1 MNSASE
7 GTGSP
12 EVSPVEWERRL
23 LAMHGATDADEFI
36 EAVFRLLQATV
47 SCRFALANLRNVDGV
62 PLLARDSLGREFG
75 PDYMERFFKAN
86 PSVGY
91 VMKRP
96 GLRILHTKDHLPPE
110 DKLRTMPFYTEFMQ
124 PEDWRHSVALLFW
137 GFFPPLPQNAFCVFR
152 SETDPDF
159 DENDLA
165 RLRLVH
171 PHIGTGLKRIKKQL
185 KSRSNDDRI
194 TALLNSLPGN
204 ATLLDWDL
212 RITNQST
219 SARRLAADWMNRGR
233 ESLPRNLEL
242 PPAILAACANMK
254 EDWREALRCDPG
266 ATLLKSTTVVHPD
279 RPGLSAEI
287 SLVLEQDSVLAHP
300 GFLVRFLEQLAP
312 DAAVSEQWTKELEDL
327 TPAEREAV
335 LLVARGLNNA
345 EVALQLGISVAAVK
359 LRLHGAFKKLK
370 VTHRSQLVA
379 KLR

>member
-1 MNSASE
+1 M
-7 GTGSP
+7 
-12 EVSPVEWERRL
+12 SPVEWERRL

-36 EAVFRLLQATV
+36 EAVFRLLEATV
-47 SCRFALANLRNVDGV
+47 SCRFALANLRNLDSV

-86 PSVGY
+86 PTVGY
-91 VMKRP
+91 VLKRP
-96 GLRILHTKDHLPPE
+96 GLRVLHTKDSLPP
-110 DKLRTMPFYTEFMQ
+110 DPILRTMPFYTEFMR
-124 PEDWRHSVALLFW
+124 PENWRHSVALFFW
-137 GFFPPLPQNAFCVFR
+137 GFFPPLPQNVFCVFR
-152 SETDPDF
+152 SEDDPDF

-165 RLRLVH
+165 RLRLLH

-219 SARRLAADWMNRGR
+219 SARRLAAVWMNRGH
-233 ESLPRNLEL
+233 ESLPRTLEL
-242 PPAILAACANMK
+242 PPAVLAACEEMK
-254 EDWREALRCDPG
+254 QDWREALRRDPK

-279 RPGLSAEI
+279 RPGLSAGI

-300 GFLVRFLEQLAP
+300 GFLVRFIEEFTA
-312 DAAVSEQWTKELEDL
+312 DSNASEQWSARLEGL

-335 LLVARGLNNA
+335 LLVARGLSNA
-345 EVALQLGISVAAVK
+345 EVAHQLGISVAAVK
-359 LRLHGAFKKLK
+359 LRLHGAFKKLE

>member
-1 MNSASE
+1 MNPASE
-7 GTGSP
+7 ETGSP
-12 EVSPVEWERRL
+12 VVSPVEWERRL

-36 EAVFRLLQATV
+36 EAVFILLQGTV
-47 SCRFALANLRNVDGV
+47 TCRFALANLRNVDGV
-62 PLLARDSLGREFG
+62 PLLARDSMGREFD

-96 GLRILHTKDHLPPE
+96 GLRILHTKDHLPPD

-124 PEDWRHSVALLFW
+124 PENWRHSVALLFW

-152 SETDPDF
+152 GEDEPDF

-171 PHIGTGLKRIKKQL
+171 PHIGTALKRIKKQL

-219 SARRLAADWMNRGR
+219 SARRLAAAWMNRGN

-242 PPAILAACANMK
+242 PPEVLAVCAEMK
-254 EDWREALRCDPG
+254 EDWRESLRRDPG
-266 ATLLKSTTVVHPD
+266 MTLLKSTSLPHSS
-279 RPGLSAEI
+279 RPELSAEI
-287 SLVLEQDSVLAHP
+287 SLVLGQDSVLAHP
-300 GFLVRFLEQLAP
+300 GFLVRFLEQLEPASTGP
-312 DAAVSEQWTKELEDL
+312 DRSTTELDSL

-335 LLVARGLNNA
+335 VLVARGHNNA
-345 EVALQLGISVAAVK
+345 EIALRLGVSVAAVK

-370 VTHRSQLVA
+370 VTQRSQLVA

>member
-1 MNSASE
+1 V
-7 GTGSP
+7 
-12 EVSPVEWERRL
+12 VSPVEWERRL

-75 PDYMERFFKAN
+75 PEYMERFFKAN

-219 SARRLAADWMNRGR
+219 SARRLVADWMNRGH

-242 PPAILAACANMK
+242 PPVVLDACVEMK
-254 EDWREALRCDPG
+254 EDWREALRRDPK

-312 DAAVSEQWTKELEDL
+312 DAAVAEQWIKELEGL
-327 TPAEREAV
+327 TAAEREAV
-335 LLVARGLNNA
+335 LLVARGLSNA

>member
-1 MNSASE
+1 
-7 GTGSP
+7 
-12 EVSPVEWERRL
+12 VSPVEWERRL
-23 LAMHGATDADEFI
+23 LVMHGATDADEFI
-36 EAVFRLLQATV
+36 EAVFRLLEATV

-242 PPAILAACANMK
+242 PPAVLATCADMK
-254 EDWREALRCDPG
+254 EDWREALRRDPG

-312 DAAVSEQWTKELEDL
+312 DAAVAEQWAKELEGL